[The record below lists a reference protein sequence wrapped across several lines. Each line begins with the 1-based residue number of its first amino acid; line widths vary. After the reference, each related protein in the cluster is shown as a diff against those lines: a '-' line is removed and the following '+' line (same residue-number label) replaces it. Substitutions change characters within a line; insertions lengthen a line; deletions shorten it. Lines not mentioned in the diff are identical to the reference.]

1 MKTKLKQASSVLRA
15 NMKNSQ
21 NADDVRQ
28 AVNAYRQNLS
38 SSVQFLA
45 NAAINVSNFLSV
57 FADGCEVFLI
67 HDFDFQ

>member
-1 MKTKLKQASSVLRA
+1 
-15 NMKNSQ
+15 MKNCQ
-21 NADDVRQ
+21 NADDVQQ

-45 NAAINVSNFLSV
+45 NAAINISNFLSV
-57 FADGCEVFLI
+57 SADGCEIFLI